1 MAERIDKDRDDICF
15 ICSYGW
21 QRITECRECLFNVLK
36 DNDKEWTERS
46 GNTAEWD

>member
-1 MAERIDKDRDDICF
+1 MAERIDRDKDDICF

-36 DNDKEWTERS
+36 DNAKEWTECS
-46 GNTAEWD
+46 TDTAEWN